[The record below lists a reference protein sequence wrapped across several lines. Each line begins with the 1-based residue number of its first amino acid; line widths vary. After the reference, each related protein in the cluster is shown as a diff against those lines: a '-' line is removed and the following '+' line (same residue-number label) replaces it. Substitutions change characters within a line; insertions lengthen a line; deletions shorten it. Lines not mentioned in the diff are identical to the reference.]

1 MPVFVGWRNFIERTI
16 VLKVEIIQALLSDC
30 VLSIR
35 RLL

>member
-1 MPVFVGWRNFIERTI
+1 MPVFVGWRNFIERAI
-16 VLKVEIIQALLSDC
+16 VLKVEIIQVLLSDC